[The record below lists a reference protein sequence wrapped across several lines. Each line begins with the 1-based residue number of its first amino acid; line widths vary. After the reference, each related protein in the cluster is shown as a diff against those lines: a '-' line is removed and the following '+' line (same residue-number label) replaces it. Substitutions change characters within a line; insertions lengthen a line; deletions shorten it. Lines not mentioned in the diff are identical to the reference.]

1 MTVLNVKTWCQS
13 LIKETQM
20 KFDARVYD
28 YRLSHLPQHI
38 LNQLEDCRYDFY
50 LVTNGDGY
58 IQYYSKSTQH
68 HLPQDCL
75 DRPFIYQWLHP
86 ESHQCFSA
94 HLNLTKRDLSPAFSN
109 INIILDN
116 QTCLSCKFNAIKF
129 HQHILFVFQL
139 QPAHPIIQM
148 TPDNE
153 RLITLGEMAAGLV
166 HEFKNPLTSLK
177 GFIELIKA
185 GVPYE
190 KEYFRVISDELQRM
204 DALTSE
210 LLSLSKPSDASMD
223 ILQLN
228 QLCEDVVLLFK
239 HQLSQR
245 QISLMTQFDRV
256 VYCLGNA
263 CQLKQVLINLIK
275 NAIEAIEETGHIT
288 IELTKRANTA
298 VIQVTDNGS
307 GIPEEKLSSIMEPF
321 YTTKQTGTGLGLAV
335 TRKIIENHDGE
346 ISAVSIM
353 NKGTTFTL
361 KLPCHPQQSMEQIS

>member
-1 MTVLNVKTWCQS
+1 MNVKTWCQS

-38 LNQLEDCRYDFY
+38 LDQLEDCRYDFY

-58 IQYYSKSTQH
+58 IQYYSKSTHH
-68 HLPQDCL
+68 HLPQECL

-86 ESHQCFSA
+86 ESHESFSN
-94 HLNLTKRDLSPAFSN
+94 HVNLTTGDLSPTFST
-109 INIILDN
+109 IHILLDN
-116 QTCLSCKFNAIKF
+116 HTCLACKCNAIKF
-129 HQHILFVFQL
+129 HQHLLFVFQL
-139 QPAHPIIQM
+139 QPTHPLTQM
-148 TPDNE
+148 TPENE

-204 DALTSE
+204 DALTTE
-210 LLSLSKPSDASMD
+210 LLSLSKPSNASMD
-223 ILQLN
+223 ILELN
-228 QLCEDVVLLFK
+228 QLCKDVALLFK
-239 HQLSQR
+239 HQLNQR
-245 QISLMTQFDRV
+245 QIHLNAHFDQV

-275 NAIEAIEETGHIT
+275 NAMEAIEESGHIT
-288 IELTKRANTA
+288 IELTKRTNTA
-298 VIQVTDNGS
+298 VIHVTDTGV
-307 GIPEEKLSSIMEPF
+307 GIPEEKLSTIMEPF

-335 TRKIIENHDGE
+335 TRKIMTNHDGE
-346 ISAVSIM
+346 ISAVSTM

-361 KLPCHPQQSMEQIS
+361 KLPCHPPQSMEQIS